1 MRVLISQF
9 VEALYMLVGQSIG
22 VSKLIINRLS
32 LSCLRACVEC
42 VLSVRVEANAEVDC
56 LLNSNQ
62 RDVALQ
68 FSFG

>member
-1 MRVLISQF
+1 MPLVWLWALVCMRELGSPF
-9 VEALYMLVGQSIG
+9 G
-22 VSKLIINRLS
+22 VSKLIINCLTCVCVRLI
-32 LSCLRACVEC
+32 EC
-42 VLSVRVEANAEVDC
+42 VLPVRVEANTEVDC